1 MAAASAAILA
11 GAGIVIGARAA
22 SAAPAA
28 PVGHYSG
35 TITNGG
41 GRTVDFDLTAAG
53 TIAQFTANTWLYCGG
68 FPASTPWPWDAAPAI
83 PVADDGTWDREWTFT
98 DPADPSIYFQ
108 VSEQGVVN
116 ADGTASGTNLME
128 LRWSDGSLF
137 CGGETFSW
145 TAQVEGAVYD
155 PEVSVTPAS
164 VTVSGLASPGVT
176 VAGSGYPG
184 NTSVTVSLDGTTAGT
199 VTTNAS
205 GAFTYTLTRAGV
217 AAGAHTVRATDGTN
231 EAQATLTVTED
242 PVVYDPEVSVTP
254 ASVTVSGLASPGVTV
269 AGSGYPANTSVTVSL
284 DGTTAGTA
292 TTNASGAFTYTLTSP
307 GVAPGA
313 HTVRAT
319 DGTNEASATLTVT
332 EDPVVY
338 DPEVTL
344 TPSSVT
350 VSGLASPG
358 VTVAGSGYPANTSVT
373 VSLDGT
379 TAGTATTNA
388 SGAFTYTLTSPGV
401 APGAHTVRA
410 TDGTNEA
417 SATLT
422 VTEDPVVYDPEVSV
436 TPASV
441 TVSGLASPGVT
452 VAGSGYPANTSV
464 TVSLDGTTAGT
475 ATTNA
480 SGAFTYTLTSPGVAP
495 GAHTVRATDGTN
507 EASATLTVTE
517 DPVVPDPPS
526 VKPEQ
531 DTISAGDLA
540 GTGLLFSGEGFPP
553 GAAVIVLLDGAEVG
567 TATANADGAFEYRL
581 VRADVAAGVHV
592 LAAVSGDLRVETEFA
607 VTADEEPTP
616 EPSDTGSPTPSPTSS
631 ATSSP
636 TSTSSPTTTPS
647 PTRSGEELA
656 SSGADG
662 SGLSVALGV
671 ATLAVA
677 AGGALLRA
685 RRRRLA

>member
-11 GAGIVIGARAA
+11 GAGIVIGAGAA

-145 TAQVEGAVYD
+145 TAQVEGVVYD

-217 AAGAHTVRATDGTN
+217 AAGSHTVRATDGTN
-231 EAQATLTVTED
+231 EAQ
-242 PVVYDPEVSVTP
+242 
-254 ASVTVSGLASPGVTV
+254 
-269 AGSGYPANTSVTVSL
+269 
-284 DGTTAGTA
+284 
-292 TTNASGAFTYTLTSP
+292 
-307 GVAPGA
+307 
-313 HTVRAT
+313 
-319 DGTNEASATLTVT
+319 ATLTVT

-401 APGAHTVRA
+401 APGAHTI
-410 TDGTNEA
+410 
-417 SATLT
+417 
-422 VTEDPVVYDPEVSV
+422 
-436 TPASV
+436 
-441 TVSGLASPGVT
+441 
-452 VAGSGYPANTSV
+452 
-464 TVSLDGTTAGT
+464 
-475 ATTNA
+475 
-480 SGAFTYTLTSPGVAP
+480 
-495 GAHTVRATDGTN
+495 RATDGTN

-526 VKPEQ
+526 VTPEQ